1 VVCDRGQCRSKSSSC
16 LRHAVGHSA
25 LLRLSTRMGDG
36 VLVLRGPGDKVVE
49 KQRLAQSGL
58 AYVWTTRLVSSS
70 IDDELEGV
78 ARDCDK
84 SL

>member
-1 VVCDRGQCRSKSSSC
+1 
-16 LRHAVGHSA
+16 
-25 LLRLSTRMGDG
+25 MGDG